1 MCSNRFSNAEKLFS
15 KLRRYLI
22 SADTA
27 SRRTVRKRSRS
38 KTAFAYTV
46 CGLTV
51 CLVKFSE
58 AGCAVAGALCGFMLD
73 YESGRLFGSSAF
85 SLALFCAAVSA
96 LFSYLLKKNLPN
108 AFGVNFVICLL
119 YFSADYFFCFRI
131 WPNESSS
138 AVLLGETLPCA
149 FWTISL
155 SPAVFLAVKRI
166 LSPSDRLSEERR
178 AYMNKKRVSEFIRV
192 SFLFLALV
200 SAAAFAAVRLMKI
213 QL

>member
-1 MCSNRFSNAEKLFS
+1 MKTEPMLSGFFMCSNRFSK
-15 KLRRYLI
+15 RRKIVFKASAILI
-22 SADTA
+22 LALILHLAALSGSGLGA
-27 SRRTVRKRSRS
+27 RPLLLIP
-38 KTAFAYTV
+38 FAV
-46 CGLTV
+46 SLCV
-51 CLVKFSE
+51 WSNFSE

-119 YFSADYFFCFRI
+119 YFSADYFFSFRI
-131 WPNESSS
+131 WPNESSP

-166 LSPSDRLSEERR
+166 LSPSDRLCEVNRSLYE
-178 AYMNKKRVSEFIRV
+178 
-192 SFLFLALV
+192 
-200 SAAAFAAVRLMKI
+200 
-213 QL
+213 